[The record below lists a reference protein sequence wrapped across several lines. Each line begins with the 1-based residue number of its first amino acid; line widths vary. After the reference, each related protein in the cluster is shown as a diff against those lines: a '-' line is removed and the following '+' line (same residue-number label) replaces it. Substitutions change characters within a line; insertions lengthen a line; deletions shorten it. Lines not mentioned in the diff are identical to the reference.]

1 MNSAVNIHVLILVSD
16 PPFSVSIFH
25 FIFYK
30 VLFVNNILQ
39 KHKFIHRIYIYI
51 LCISVFRN
59 ALQNASL
66 EGILYRK
73 VSPWLSVNT
82 LVIYG
87 RKSVLIL
94 FIRTFLLIL
103 NKKESIKVKTATTTT
118 TIKSNKNKFH
128 KDDKN
133 YVH

>member
-1 MNSAVNIHVLILVSD
+1 MNSAVNISVGSPVVCFY
-16 PPFSVSIFH
+16 FS
-25 FIFYK
+25 FYK
-30 VLFVNNILQ
+30 VVFVNNILQ

-94 FIRTFLLIL
+94 FIRTFLLIF
-103 NKKESIKVKTATTTT
+103 NKKESIKVKN
-118 TIKSNKNKFH
+118 SYNNNNNKKQQ
-128 KDDKN
+128 KQISER
-133 YVH
+133 

>member
-1 MNSAVNIHVLILVSD
+1 M
-16 PPFSVSIFH
+16 
-25 FIFYK
+25 
-30 VLFVNNILQ
+30 
-39 KHKFIHRIYIYI
+39 
-51 LCISVFRN
+51 FRN